1 MSLGLIFCEIE
12 EKKSR
17 WFERFA
23 VAKDRF
29 FLRGRRKQDQTGL
42 ERSAR
47 STLGLLKGLRGSRGR
62 QTGSKGVKV

>member
-29 FLRGRRKQDQTGL
+29 FCEAEENKLRWVPVGKDSPPIGT
-42 ERSAR
+42 SAKCK
-47 STLGLLKGLRGSRGR
+47 LHLRPSFDF
-62 QTGSKGVKV
+62 

>member
-29 FLRGRRKQDQTGL
+29 FCGAEENKTK
-42 ERSAR
+42 
-47 STLGLLKGLRGSRGR
+47 LG
-62 QTGSKGVKV
+62 